1 MKTRPPCPRRKES
14 AFTLIELL
22 IVITIIAIL
31 GAVAIPV
38 GNKVMEGARK
48 ASAKN
53 DCVQLVNAIKMY
65 YTEYN
70 RYPVTGGGAGEGPFD
85 TNRQL
90 MDVLMNNR
98 NSPEVAELNPRGIA
112 FFEPSKIA
120 KEPKG
125 HGFVD
130 GTRDFN
136 DPWGTP
142 YQVYIDVDYDEQVEV
157 PRMYSQQS
165 GSSTLPKGT
174 IAHSAGSDRNFN
186 KTRDN
191 VTSWQ

>member
-1 MKTRPPCPRRKES
+1 MKTRSPHPVRGRA

-31 GAVAIPV
+31 AAVAVPV
-38 GNKVMEGARK
+38 GNKVIIAARK

-53 DCVQLVNAIKMY
+53 DCVQLVNSIKMF

-70 RYPVTGGGAGEGPFD
+70 RYPVAGGGAGEGPFD

-98 NSPEVAELNPRGIA
+98 NSPEVAEMNPRGIA
-112 FFEPSKIA
+112 FFEPSKIS
-120 KEPKG
+120 KEAKG

-142 YQVYIDVDYDEQVEV
+142 YQVYIDVDYDEHVEV
-157 PRMYSQQS
+157 PRMYSQQTS
-165 GSSTLPKGT
+165 NSTLPKGC
-174 IAHSAGSDRNFN
+174 IAHSAGPDRDFN
-186 KTRDN
+186 KIRDN
-191 VTSWQ
+191 VTSWE

>member
-1 MKTRPPCPRRKES
+1 MKTCCPRPARARS

-22 IVITIIAIL
+22 VVITIIAIL
-31 GAVAIPV
+31 AAVSVPV
-38 GNKVMEGARK
+38 GTKVINGARK
-48 ASAKN
+48 AAAKS
-53 DCVQLVNAIKMY
+53 DCLNLVNAIRMY

-70 RYPVTGGGAGEGPFD
+70 RYPVAGGGAGEGPFE
-85 TNRQL
+85 TTRQL

-120 KEPKG
+120 KEPRA

-142 YQVYIDVDYDEQVEV
+142 YQVYIDVDYDEHVEV

-165 GSSTLPKGT
+165 ANSTLPKGT
-174 IAHSAGSDRNFN
+174 IAHSAGPDRDFN
-186 KTRDN
+186 KIRDN